1 MLAPRNIL
9 KRGRTEGSGGRIGRL
24 SFDESDRE
32 GRREG
37 NLKDNSRMEWNGMD
51 APAATLTRLTAV
63 AVTRLNTL
71 GSHPSKGGDDGGGGD
86 AAPFQ

>member
-1 MLAPRNIL
+1 MD
-9 KRGRTEGSGGRIGRL
+9 GRIGRL
-24 SFDESDRE
+24 SFDKSDRE
-32 GRREG
+32 EG
-37 NLKDNSRMEWNGMD
+37 GKATSKITVGWNGMD

>member
-1 MLAPRNIL
+1 
-9 KRGRTEGSGGRIGRL
+9 
-24 SFDESDRE
+24 
-32 GRREG
+32 
-37 NLKDNSRMEWNGMD
+37 MD

-71 GSHPSKGGDDGGGGD
+71 GSHPPKGGDDGGGGGD